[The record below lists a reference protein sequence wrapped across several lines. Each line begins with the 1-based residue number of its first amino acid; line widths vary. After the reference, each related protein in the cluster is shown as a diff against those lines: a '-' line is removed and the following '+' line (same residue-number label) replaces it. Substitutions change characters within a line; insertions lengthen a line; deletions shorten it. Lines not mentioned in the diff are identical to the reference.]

1 MNELRIGDIITDALE
16 REDLEVTSRDYN
28 IQTHER
34 VLTVCYTRSNMAAPC
49 FEIRIKDTTH
59 LLPEPAES
67 DTIDT

>member
-16 REDLEVTSRDYN
+16 REDLQVHARDYN

-34 VLTVCYTRSNMAAPC
+34 VLHVCYTRDVTQAPC
-49 FEIRIKDTTH
+49 FEIRIKDVTH
-59 LLPEPAES
+59 LLPEPEKS

>member
-16 REDLEVTSRDYN
+16 REDLEVTDTSYD

-34 VLTVCYTRSNMAAPC
+34 TLRVCYTRSNIAAPC
-49 FEIRIKDTTH
+49 FEIRVKDVTH
-59 LLPEPAES
+59 LLPETKES